1 MSRQTLPQTLQFA
14 NKTALFP
21 TLQKKMIRLL
31 DEFKTSF
38 PKLEDAGQS
47 AVAGTSFP
55 AINVVETYGAVEVS
69 AEVQGAEESD
79 LDRTVSGETLI
90 LKGKKTADHEDKK
103 DGLHL
108 IEQDYGSFRRQ
119 IPLGFAPE
127 EGGSQAGTRGWHS
140 QADHCQTLS
149 EKGCLTENQHQEKLT
164 HAEAS

>member
-127 EGGSQAGTRGWHS
+127 EGAVRPEL
-140 QADHCQTLS
+140 ADGIL
-149 EKGCLTENQHQEKLT
+149 KLT
-164 HAEAS
+164 IAKPSARKAALQKINIKKS